1 MYAIE
6 INSDF
11 REQQFFMDTILLISV
26 MGFVILLGLTLFI
39 VEEFTAERRV
49 IMAEYRRRGKNLQT
63 SS

>member
-11 REQQFFMDTILLISV
+11 REKQFFMDAMLLISV
-26 MGFVILLGLTLFI
+26 LGFVILLGLTLFI
-39 VEEFTAERRV
+39 VDEFTAERRV
-49 IMAEYRRRGKNLQT
+49 IMAEYRRRGQNLQT